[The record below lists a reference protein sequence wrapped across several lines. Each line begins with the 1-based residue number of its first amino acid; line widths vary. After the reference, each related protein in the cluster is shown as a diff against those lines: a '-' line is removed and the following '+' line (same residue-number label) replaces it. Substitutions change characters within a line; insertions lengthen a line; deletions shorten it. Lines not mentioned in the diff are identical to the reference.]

1 MVNPGNGRGVLLCGR
16 LALSLRHTLVGLAS
30 APEAPVEAVE
40 VAATVPEAPGAE
52 KLEAEVSEVVAL
64 KPEASEPGSLEV
76 FLSVVVGLL
85 VLGPNPQ
92 QRRP

>member
-1 MVNPGNGRGVLLCGR
+1 MLE
-16 LALSLRHTLVGLAS
+16 GLAS

-40 VAATVPEAPGAE
+40 VVATVPEEPGAE
-52 KLEAEVSEVVAL
+52 KLKAEVSGEAVL
-64 KPEASEPGSLEV
+64 EPEASEPGSMEV
-76 FLSVVVGLL
+76 CLSAVVGQL

>member
-1 MVNPGNGRGVLLCGR
+1 MS
-16 LALSLRHTLVGLAS
+16 AL
-30 APEAPVEAVE
+30 EAPVEADE
-40 VAATVPEAPGAE
+40 VVATVPEAPGAE
-52 KLEAEVSEVVAL
+52 KLEAKVSKVSEVVAL